1 MRVLIVKTSSMGDVL
16 HTLPALTDAAQA
28 IPGIRFDWVVEEGF
42 AQIPS
47 WHESVERV
55 IPVAIRRWRKAWF
68 SAPIK
73 AERQA
78 FREAVQAVK
87 YDAIIDAQGL
97 VKSAA
102 LVTRLAHG
110 VKHGMDWQTA
120 REPLASLFYNR
131 RHHIAKQQH
140 AVERTR
146 ELFAKS
152 LGYAGAFFWT
162 KFGQIQTGIQR
173 KRTMLDNTRLR
184 IAIQKSGRL
193 SEDSRELL
201 SRCGIKVN
209 LHTQRLIALAEN
221 MPIDI
226 LRVRDDDIPGLVMDG
241 VVDLGIIGE
250 NVLEEE
256 LLSRRAQGEDP
267 RYFTLRRLD
276 FGGCRLSLATP
287 VDEAWNGPAALD
299 GKRIATSYPHLL
311 KRYLDQKGISFK
323 SCLLNGSVEVAP
335 RAGLADAICDLV
347 STGATLEANGLR
359 EVEVIYR
366 SKACLIQRDGEMADA
381 KQQLIDRLLT
391 RIQGVIQAR
400 ESKYIMMHAPTER
413 LEEVVALLP
422 GAERPTILP
431 LAGDKQRVA
440 MHMVSSETL
449 FWETMEKLKAL
460 GASSILVLPI
470 EKMME

>member
-1 MRVLIVKTSSMGDVL
+1 
-16 HTLPALTDAAQA
+16 
-28 IPGIRFDWVVEEGF
+28 
-42 AQIPS
+42 
-47 WHESVERV
+47 
-55 IPVAIRRWRKAWF
+55 
-68 SAPIK
+68 
-73 AERQA
+73 
-78 FREAVQAVK
+78 
-87 YDAIIDAQGL
+87 
-97 VKSAA
+97 
-102 LVTRLAHG
+102 
-110 VKHGMDWQTA
+110 MD
-120 REPLASLFYNR
+120 
-131 RHHIAKQQH
+131 K
-140 AVERTR
+140 
-146 ELFAKS
+146 
-152 LGYAGAFFWT
+152 
-162 KFGQIQTGIQR
+162 
-173 KRTMLDNTRLR
+173 TRLR
-184 IAIQKSGRL
+184 IAMQKSGRL
-193 SEDSRELL
+193 SEESQELL
-201 SRCGIKVN
+201 ARCGIKIN
-209 LHTQRLIALAEN
+209 LQQQRLIAFAEN

-256 LLSRRAQGEDP
+256 LLNRRAQGEDP

-276 FGGCRLSLATP
+276 FGGCRLSLATSL
-287 VDEAWNGPAALD
+287 DSEYSGPQSLQD
-299 GKRIATSYPHLL
+299 SRIATSYPHLL
-311 KRYLDQKGISFK
+311 KQYLDKQGVRFK

-366 SKACLIQRDGEMADA
+366 SKACLIQRDGEMPEA
-381 KQQLIDRLLT
+381 KQQLIDRLMT

-400 ESKYIMMHAPTER
+400 ESKYIMLHAPSER
-413 LEEVVALLP
+413 LDEIVALLP

-431 LAGDKQRVA
+431 LAGSQNRVA